1 MNRTQHLAMLEAMR
15 IDSKNLL
22 KYQQI
27 YKFAYLLCD
36 GVFKIV
42 FAEEKGHSLLISL
55 LNAMLDLH
63 DGDAIK
69 SISLEMQEYPGIFT
83 KKDCI
88 LDIIGTTNAGEKV
101 LVEVQQKKD
110 KFFKDRV
117 QYYLSRVIENQV
129 HTSEKYELPRIY
141 FLGLLDFEMFPEEPA
156 EYIHHVDEM
165 CHGKKFFPKIQKV
178 FVEIDKF
185 FELEN
190 AGTTK
195 DDHSDAAQWLRAIKA
210 IVKEESA
217 PEKILQNETFQ
228 KLMDSVKLIN
238 FAEELF
244 NVEVKNMTDLQAEH
258 EEGLAEGRE
267 LGFAEGKAEGF
278 AEGKAEGYAD
288 GKTEGFAAGE
298 KAERAKADKEKRE
311 IAKGLREDGV
321 PMDVIIRRTGF
332 SKEEIESL

>member
-1 MNRTQHLAMLEAMR
+1 M
-15 IDSKNLL
+15 
-22 KYQQI
+22 
-27 YKFAYLLCD
+27 
-36 GVFKIV
+36 
-42 FAEEKGHSLLISL
+42 
-55 LNAMLDLH
+55 
-63 DGDAIK
+63 
-69 SISLEMQEYPGIFT
+69 
-83 KKDCI
+83 
-88 LDIIGTTNAGEKV
+88 
-101 LVEVQQKKD
+101 
-110 KFFKDRV
+110 
-117 QYYLSRVIENQV
+117 
-129 HTSEKYELPRIY
+129 
-141 FLGLLDFEMFPEEPA
+141 
-156 EYIHHVDEM
+156 
-165 CHGKKFFPKIQKV
+165 
-178 FVEIDKF
+178 EIDKF

-195 DDHSDAAQWLRAIKA
+195 DDNSDAAQWLRAIKA

-244 NVEVKNMTDLQAEH
+244 NVEVKNMTDLQTEH

-267 LGFAEGKAEGF
+267 LGFAEGKAEGYADGKTEGF

-298 KAERAKADKEKRE
+298 KAERAKADKEKRD

>member
-156 EYIHHVDEM
+156 EYIHRVDEM

-278 AEGKAEGYAD
+278 A
-288 GKTEGFAAGE
+288 AGE

>member
-1 MNRTQHLAMLEAMR
+1 M
-15 IDSKNLL
+15 
-22 KYQQI
+22 
-27 YKFAYLLCD
+27 
-36 GVFKIV
+36 
-42 FAEEKGHSLLISL
+42 
-55 LNAMLDLH
+55 
-63 DGDAIK
+63 
-69 SISLEMQEYPGIFT
+69 
-83 KKDCI
+83 
-88 LDIIGTTNAGEKV
+88 
-101 LVEVQQKKD
+101 
-110 KFFKDRV
+110 
-117 QYYLSRVIENQV
+117 
-129 HTSEKYELPRIY
+129 
-141 FLGLLDFEMFPEEPA
+141 
-156 EYIHHVDEM
+156 
-165 CHGKKFFPKIQKV
+165 
-178 FVEIDKF
+178 EIDKF

-195 DDHSDAAQWLRAIKA
+195 DDNSDAAQWLRAIKA

-267 LGFAEGKAEGF
+267 LGFAEGKAEG
-278 AEGKAEGYAD
+278 YAD
-288 GKTEGFAAGE
+288 GKTEGFAAGFGEGE

-311 IAKGLREDGV
+311 MAKGLREDGV

>member
-1 MNRTQHLAMLEAMR
+1 ML
-15 IDSKNLL
+15 KH
-22 KYQQI
+22 
-27 YKFAYLLCD
+27 
-36 GVFKIV
+36 GVS
-42 FAEEKGHSLLISL
+42 G
-55 LNAMLDLH
+55 
-63 DGDAIK
+63 
-69 SISLEMQEYPGIFT
+69 
-83 KKDCI
+83 
-88 LDIIGTTNAGEKV
+88 DIIGTTNAGEKV

-156 EYIHHVDEM
+156 EYIHHVDET

-195 DDHSDAAQWLRAIKA
+195 DDNSDAAQWLRAIKA

-217 PEKILQNETFQ
+217 PEKIPQNETFQ

-258 EEGLAEGRE
+258 EEGLAEGSE
-267 LGFAEGKAEGF
+267 LGFAEGKAEGYADGKTEGF

-298 KAERAKADKEKRE
+298 KAERAKADKEKRD

>member
-1 MNRTQHLAMLEAMR
+1 M
-15 IDSKNLL
+15 
-22 KYQQI
+22 
-27 YKFAYLLCD
+27 
-36 GVFKIV
+36 
-42 FAEEKGHSLLISL
+42 
-55 LNAMLDLH
+55 
-63 DGDAIK
+63 
-69 SISLEMQEYPGIFT
+69 
-83 KKDCI
+83 
-88 LDIIGTTNAGEKV
+88 
-101 LVEVQQKKD
+101 
-110 KFFKDRV
+110 
-117 QYYLSRVIENQV
+117 
-129 HTSEKYELPRIY
+129 
-141 FLGLLDFEMFPEEPA
+141 
-156 EYIHHVDEM
+156 
-165 CHGKKFFPKIQKV
+165 
-178 FVEIDKF
+178 EIDKF

-195 DDHSDAAQWLRAIKA
+195 DDNSDAAQWLRAIKA

-267 LGFAEGKAEGF
+267 LGFA
-278 AEGKAEGYAD
+278 D

-298 KAERAKADKEKRE
+298 KAERAKADKEKRD